1 MYSECLPFTR
11 IPHTTKLFLDFL
23 YDFPRVQRFY
33 AHPPQSLSWV
43 NEQAAQVDYD
53 SARRERVAAILDRQ
67 NRAFGA
73 SPKTLESIERFRRG
87 AYVAVTGQQVG
98 FLGGPLF
105 SVLKA
110 LTAVRIAVQATQSGV
125 PCVPVFWLATEDHDL
140 EEVKPAVLQDSDGAL
155 HTLAIDTEGP
165 QGASIAHIRVAE
177 ASAAVVQE
185 AATLLADPEVA
196 QWVKDAYK
204 PGIPLGQAFGT
215 LFARI
220 FSDSGV
226 VLLDAAD
233 PELHAIAAPVYMN
246 AIREAGELDSALIS
260 RGRELHGAGY
270 HEQVKVTESS
280 TLLFGTADR
289 ARTPIQ
295 RANGGFV
302 LGREK
307 LELQELLSR
316 ITAKPE
322 DFTPNV
328 LLRPVVQDYL
338 LPSIAYSGG
347 PAEVAYFAQAGVVFE
362 RLLGHLTPVLPRFS
376 ATVVDARAKRILQ
389 RYGLGLADLFH
400 GPDVLRQEI
409 ASRSLPDELQA
420 KLDGAKRVVSEALEN
435 VVAPLTKLDP
445 TLIRSAERASNKMQY
460 QLDRLRRRAASAEL
474 RKNEIIERHAER
486 LSTAL
491 FPHKDLQERV
501 IAGVSLLGQQGV
513 GVLETLQ
520 EAALSGCLDHQIIYL
535 T

>member
-1 MYSECLPFTR
+1 MLELP
-11 IPHTTKLFLDFL
+11 LD
-23 YDFPRVQRFY
+23 VGE
-33 AHPPQSLSWV
+33 QSAGS
-43 NEQAAQVDYD
+43 
-53 SARRERVAAILDRQ
+53 
-67 NRAFGA
+67 
-73 SPKTLESIERFRRG
+73 
-87 AYVAVTGQQVG
+87 
-98 FLGGPLF
+98 
-105 SVLKA
+105 
-110 LTAVRIAVQATQSGV
+110 
-125 PCVPVFWLATEDHDL
+125 
-140 EEVKPAVLQDSDGAL
+140 
-155 HTLAIDTEGP
+155 
-165 QGASIAHIRVAE
+165 VAE
-177 ASAAVVQE
+177 E
-185 AATLLADPEVA
+185 IWPE
-196 QWVKDAYK
+196 
-204 PGIPLGQAFGT
+204 PT
-215 LFARI
+215 
-220 FSDSGV
+220 
-226 VLLDAAD
+226 
-233 PELHAIAAPVYMN
+233 
-246 AIREAGELDSALIS
+246 IS
-260 RGRELHGAGY
+260 E
-270 HEQVKVTESS
+270 
-280 TLLFGTADR
+280 LLFH
-289 ARTPIQ
+289 Q
-295 RANGGFV
+295 V
-302 LGREK
+302 E
-307 LELQELLSR
+307 
-316 ITAKPE
+316 
-322 DFTPNV
+322 
-328 LLRPVVQDYL
+328 
-338 LPSIAYSGG
+338 
-347 PAEVAYFAQAGVVFE
+347 VFE